1 VLSSGVL
8 KLCDVMHKPGELYA
22 EDSEKAG
29 HYKRLQIG
37 GVAGG
42 MGAGSVP
49 IPPDAAPVSEGLI
62 RYEEIKFGKELGEGG
77 FGVVYQAV
85 WKHDVVAVKRIKDKL
100 LRKNAEAAKVEFI
113 KELELL
119 RSLTNRHVVRFC
131 QAKTLRNT
139 RPPLV
144 LLSLSPPD
152 APPALS
158 SSGSL
163 SDGAGAVLWRS
174 RVRKPLLHRH

>member
-1 VLSSGVL
+1 
-8 KLCDVMHKPGELYA
+8 M
-22 EDSEKAG
+22 
-29 HYKRLQIG
+29 
-37 GVAGG
+37 
-42 MGAGSVP
+42 P

-119 RSLTNRHVVRFC
+119 RSLTHRHVVRFC
-131 QAKTLRNT
+131 QALYATRNI

-152 APPALS
+152 VPPALS

-174 RVRKPLLHRH
+174 RVRKSLLHRH